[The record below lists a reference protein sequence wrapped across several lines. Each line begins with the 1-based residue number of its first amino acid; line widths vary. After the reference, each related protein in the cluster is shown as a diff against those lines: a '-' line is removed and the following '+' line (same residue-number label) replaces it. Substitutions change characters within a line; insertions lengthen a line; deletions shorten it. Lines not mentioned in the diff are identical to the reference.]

1 MDDLVEQDVLCRTV
15 AEQVVEFGG
24 RLGFG
29 DCLFDPFVSL
39 LNSIKSDILVDVLD
53 EFSVKLV
60 MEPLDCVAEDWLG
73 LRPSRVHLRA
83 GGIFLGRL
91 G

>member
-1 MDDLVEQDVLCRTV
+1 MDDLVEQNVLGRTV
-15 AEQVVEFGG
+15 AEQVVELGG
-24 RLGFG
+24 RFGFG
-29 DCLFDPFVSL
+29 DCLFDPLVGL

-60 MEPLDCVAEDWLG
+60 MEPLDCVAEDWLS
-73 LRPSRVHLRA
+73 LRPSRVSVRT
-83 GGIFLGRL
+83 GGLFLGGL

>member
-1 MDDLVEQDVLCRTV
+1 MHDLVEQDVLCRTV

-24 RLGFG
+24 RLGFR
-29 DCLFDPFVSL
+29 DRLFDPLVGL
-39 LNSIKSDILVDVLD
+39 LNSIKSDCLVDVLD

-60 MEPLDCVAEDWLG
+60 MEPLDCVAEDWLS
-73 LRPSRVHLRA
+73 LRPSRVHLRT
-83 GGIFLGRL
+83 GGIFLSGL